1 MIATKFVTRV
11 YLRASWTKANL
22 LRGRDAKP
30 KGLSN
35 EKVAGSPKGDYQQR
49 FPGFLVR
56 SSHFGDA
63 EGNMV
68 RFEGGRGAE
77 ETSSKE
83 TPPQVARLLIADDH
97 ALVREGLRTMLSG
110 EGGLEVIA
118 EANDGQQALDLCREL
133 EPDLVLMD
141 VRMPV
146 MDGLQ
151 ATRKIKDEMPK
162 TSVMMVTMH
171 ENPDYLFEAVKAGAA
186 GYVLKD
192 ASGER
197 LLSAVR
203 RTLEGESPLN
213 QELAMRLLVRLARER
228 RGEGGGGGSGETSR
242 EPPEDAPAAH
252 GDVGGPLAT
261 RPAATRS
268 DAHEEGSGGPTP
280 QSRSAAQ
287 IENLTPRE
295 VEVLNL
301 LSQGQTN
308 PQIAQNL
315 LFSVSTVKA
324 QVRSILSKLG
334 VSDRTQAAVRAIES
348 RHTISGID

>member
-1 MIATKFVTRV
+1 MPSTYRNGI
-11 YLRASWTKANL
+11 
-22 LRGRDAKP
+22 
-30 KGLSN
+30 
-35 EKVAGSPKGDYQQR
+35 
-49 FPGFLVR
+49 
-56 SSHFGDA
+56 
-63 EGNMV
+63 
-68 RFEGGRGAE
+68 
-77 ETSSKE
+77 
-83 TPPQVARLLIADDH
+83 
-97 ALVREGLRTMLSG
+97 RTMLSG
-110 EGGLEVIA
+110 EDGIEVIA
-118 EANDGQQALDLCREL
+118 EANDGQQALDVCREL
-133 EPDLVLMD
+133 GPDLVLMD

-146 MDGLQ
+146 MDGLE
-151 ATRKIKDEMPK
+151 ATRKIKQEMPR

-213 QELAMRLLVRLARER
+213 QELAMRLLKRLARES
-228 RGEGGGGGSGETSR
+228 RGESSSEGGSGGTSR
-242 EPPEDAPAAH
+242 EPPEDAPEEAEGE
-252 GDVGGPLAT
+252 GDEPLTTHPVAT
-261 RPAATRS
+261 RPG
-268 DAHEEGSGGPTP
+268 AHQAGSGG
-280 QSRSAAQ
+280 AAQ
-287 IENLTPRE
+287 IESLTPRE
-295 VEVLNL
+295 VEVLKL

-348 RHTISGID
+348 RLTISSID